1 MISKEERVNRIRK
14 INPDVADVIML
25 KEPSRIPY
33 IMHGGC
39 PYAQWSSGIKVSEA
53 MLDSELF
60 AKACLNTIKRHDID
74 GFFPIGSSIS
84 KKTLKENELI
94 EKNGAKY
101 LVDPKS
107 KKPILRI
114 AEDGFPERIALV
126 DKNLAM
132 ELNEENVKNVYIPTI
147 QEMQEDGLADVIKI
161 TAEEVGDKILLGS
174 GASSVDSNVISAIG
188 FDQFLDA
195 TFEKQELLEMYLQ
208 KESQRVIREAILA
221 LRNGCHIVYTTA
233 SWSGLLTRE
242 TFLKF
247 CYKYHQ
253 LLIEEVHKQGG
264 IVLFFA
270 SGVQSH
276 LMDLHVDM
284 KPDILLID
292 QDDIGW
298 VKKNFGN
305 KVCLQGNIN
314 PTDILKSS
322 LEDIERKI
330 KECIRKVGYGGGYI
344 FDSSDELARDT
355 PPPKVD
361 IAIKT
366 LRKFGKYPLQV

>member
-1 MISKEERVNRIRK
+1 MVSKEERVNRIRK
-14 INPDVADVIML
+14 INSDVADAIEL
-25 KEPSRIPY
+25 REPERVPY

-39 PYAQWSSGIKVSEA
+39 PYAQWSNKIKVSEA

-84 KKTLKENELI
+84 KRMLKENKII
-94 EKNGAKY
+94 EKSGVKY

-114 AEDGFPERIALV
+114 SEDGFPEKIALV
-126 DKNLAM
+126 DKSLAM
-132 ELNEENVKNVYIPTI
+132 ELNEENVKSVYIPSI
-147 QEMQEDGLADVIKI
+147 QEMEEDGLADVIKI
-161 TAEEVGDKILLGS
+161 VAEEVGDKILLGS
-174 GASSVDSNVISAIG
+174 GASSADSNVISAIG

-195 TFEKQELLEMYLQ
+195 TFEKPELLDMYLQ
-208 KESQRVIREAILA
+208 KENQRVIREAILA
-221 LRNGCHIVYTTA
+221 LKSGCHIVYTTA

-247 CYKYHQ
+247 SYKYHQ
-253 LLIEEVHKQGG
+253 ALVEEVHKQGG
-264 IVLFFA
+264 IVLFFD
-270 SGVQSH
+270 SGFQAH
-276 LMDLHVDM
+276 LMDLYVSM

-314 PTDILKSS
+314 PTDILRSS
-322 LEDIERKI
+322 LEDIERKV
-330 KECIRKVGYGGGYI
+330 KECIRKAGYGGGYI

-355 PPPKVD
+355 SPSKVD
-361 IAIKT
+361 FVIKT